1 MCVDLLVNDGGDRLA
16 AGEAELHDVGELA
29 AGVVHGDVVGRDQ
42 TLQSLGQGLE
52 LNEAAG
58 AAVGFR
64 REHLNAL
71 WSRRP
76 VACEYLL
83 DVSRL

>member
-1 MCVDLLVNDGGDRLA
+1 MVHCILVNHCGYGLA

-29 AGVVHGDVVGRDQ
+29 AGVFHGDVVGRDE

-52 LNEAAG
+52 LDEAAG

-76 VACEYLL
+76 VTGEYLL